1 MKVEIWSDVMCP
13 FCYIGK
19 KRFEK
24 GLAAFE
30 QRDSVVIEWKS
41 FLLNPGLKTDTSLS
55 PADYLVQAKGMS
67 PEQARQANAQVTAM
81 ARQEGLD
88 YHLDKAV
95 LANTLQ
101 AHRLLQL
108 AKEKGKANEMEELL
122 FSAYFT
128 EGKNID
134 DTDTLQQLGQAA
146 GLQPGDIT
154 VALTNE
160 SYLDKVQGD
169 LYEAQQI
176 GVRGVP
182 YFVFNDRYVISG
194 AQAGETF
201 LGALN
206 KAWEERSGE

>member
-1 MKVEIWSDVMCP
+1 K
-13 FCYIGK
+13 
-19 KRFEK
+19 
-24 GLAAFE
+24 
-30 QRDSVVIEWKS
+30 
-41 FLLNPGLKTDTSLS
+41 
-55 PADYLVQAKGMS
+55 
-67 PEQARQANAQVTAM
+67 
-81 ARQEGLD
+81 QEGLD

-169 LYEAQQI
+169 LYEAHQI
-176 GVRGVP
+176 GVSGVP
-182 YFVFNDRYVISG
+182 YFVFNVRYVISV
-194 AQAGETF
+194 AQA
-201 LGALN
+201 
-206 KAWEERSGE
+206 